1 MLRRQPMEGSVKHD
15 KRTLES
21 DPLVNELLR
30 HLPADE
36 WQRLSADARVVTMR
50 YAEVLFNDDEPRDLA
65 FFPLTALI
73 SMIAVM
79 RNGDEVEY
87 GSIGREGMVGL
98 QVALGAQVLRGRA
111 ICQLEGEVLCLP
123 GSAIRESGRTPELH
137 RLLMRYAQSTI
148 NVLAQSAAC
157 NALHSLRERTAR
169 WLLITRDRAGADDF
183 ALTQDFL
190 AKMLGVRRAGV
201 TDIAGGLQRESLIE
215 YARGHIRVLDPAGLG
230 AVSCE
235 CYELIRDEYARVFEP
250 SPETSDE
257 VPAPR

>member
-1 MLRRQPMEGSVKHD
+1 MKHD
-15 KRTLES
+15 ERTVTS
-21 DPLVNELLR
+21 DPLVNEILR
-30 HLPADE
+30 HLPVDE
-36 WQRLSADARVVTMR
+36 WQRLSAHARIITLR
-50 YAEVLFNDDEPRDLA
+50 YAEVLFNDDEPPDMA

-73 SMIAVM
+73 SMMSVM

-98 QVALGAQVLRGRA
+98 QVALGAQALRGRA

-123 GSAIRESGRTPELH
+123 GAAVRESDRSPELH

-190 AKMLGVRRAGV
+190 SKMLGVRRAGV
-201 TDIAGGLQRESLIE
+201 TDVAGELQRESIIE
-215 YARGHIRVLDPAGLG
+215 YARGHIRVLDAVRLG
-230 AVSCE
+230 EVACE
-235 CYELIRDEYARVFEP
+235 CYELIRNEYARVFEP
-250 SPETSDE
+250 APETASAE
-257 VPAPR
+257 AGAG